1 MSSMDE
7 IRQQLIDGG
16 LMTAE
21 TLDSEV
27 ALWREETGVSDD
39 AAGEGLVD
47 RLVQRQRLTEFQGDA
62 LKAGHA
68 GPFMLGPYRVF
79 ERVAVGRLGNIYRAV
94 HEEHDQ
100 AVSLK
105 VFPSSLKHDAE
116 KVARTRREV
125 QVSVELEHANILRTF
140 EMGEVGDIYYLA
152 FEDLEGETLG
162 DRLDREDAM
171 PHPAACK
178 LMREAALGLT
188 YLHEM
193 GLVHRDV
200 QPGNMWITGGG
211 VLKMMEFGAVRDALG
226 DIVADDTGV
235 TTSETVLGNF
245 DYMAPEQAQDV
256 HAADHRSDLY
266 SLGCVLYHCLSG
278 AKPFKEKNPIKL
290 VMQHA
295 TKMPPPLAEVVS
307 DVPGPLSDAVNSM
320 IAKSPDDRFQK
331 TKDVAWSMEQYV
343 DASQLEPEEE
353 QEDEVS
359 SEYLGWLR
367 SESEKAV
374 ESRSPE
380 LAGFLSWLADKDSP
394 EE

>member
-1 MSSMDE
+1 MRSMDE
-7 IRQQLIDGG
+7 IRQKLIDGG

-21 TLDSEV
+21 TLDSEI

-62 LKAGHA
+62 LNAGHV

-162 DRLDREDAM
+162 DRLDREGAM

-226 DIVADDTGV
+226 DIVADEDTGV

-245 DYMAPEQAQDV
+245 DYMAPEQAQ
-256 HAADHRSDLY
+256 
-266 SLGCVLYHCLSG
+266 
-278 AKPFKEKNPIKL
+278 
-290 VMQHA
+290 
-295 TKMPPPLAEVVS
+295 
-307 DVPGPLSDAVNSM
+307 
-320 IAKSPDDRFQK
+320 
-331 TKDVAWSMEQYV
+331 
-343 DASQLEPEEE
+343 
-353 QEDEVS
+353 
-359 SEYLGWLR
+359 
-367 SESEKAV
+367 
-374 ESRSPE
+374 
-380 LAGFLSWLADKDSP
+380 
-394 EE
+394 